1 MKILK
6 YSAISLLVIGAL
18 FAAAYFIKTN
28 DKSVIVYDTQK
39 TLITSIEKKTVVTGK
54 VIPEDEVEIKPQIQ
68 GIIDAIF
75 VEEGDLVKTGDLLA
89 KIKVVPNEQNL
100 NSAEGRLANSRIVLK
115 NADIE
120 YNRNKDL
127 YEKGIISKQDFDN
140 VQLRYNQSKLDVSN
154 AISDLQ
160 IIRSGSKGGAASA
173 NTNIRATV
181 PGTVLEIPVEEG
193 FQVIASNSF
202 NAGTTIATIA
212 DLNKMIFEGKVDEA
226 EVGKLKVGMPLEV
239 SLGAIEDQALQAKLK
254 FIAPKGNEEQ
264 GAVQFKIEADLYLND
279 SIFVRA
285 GYSAN
290 ASLVLE
296 RKDSVMAISE
306 SLLQFDRKTE
316 EPYVEIEIEDQKF
329 ERRDVKIGISDGVNV
344 EIISGVSK
352 DDKIKV
358 WNKTEPIKKGED
370 DDSSVEMFIVTFL
383 SSSIS
388 TKALSPSLILPERT
402 SSAKLSS
409 SKRMTALLKG
419 RAP

>member
-6 YSAISLLVIGAL
+6 YIGIALLVFGAL
-18 FAAAYFIKTN
+18 FAAAFFIKTN
-28 DKSVIVYDTQK
+28 NKSAIVYDTQ
-39 TLITSIEKKTVVTGK
+39 TVITTSIERKTVVTGK

-68 GIIDAIF
+68 GIIEALF
-75 VEEGDLVKTGDLLA
+75 VEEGDLVNTGDLLA

-115 NADIE
+115 NAEIE
-120 YNRNKDL
+120 LNRNKDL
-127 YEKGIISKQDFDN
+127 YEKGIISKQNFDN
-140 VQLRYNQSKLDVSN
+140 VQLRFNQSKQDVSN
-154 AISDLQ
+154 AVSDLQ

-226 EVGKLKVGMPLEV
+226 EVGKLRVGMPLEV
-239 SLGAIEDQALQAKLK
+239 NLGAIEDQALEAQLK

-264 GAVQFKIEADLYLND
+264 GAVQFIIEADLFLND

-296 RKDSVMAISE
+296 RKDSIMAIPE
-306 SLLQFDRKTE
+306 ALLQFDRETE
-316 EPYVEIEIEDQKF
+316 EPYVEVQTEDQKF
-329 ERRDVKIGISDGVNV
+329 ERRDVEIGISDGVNV
-344 EIISGVSK
+344 EIISGLTK
-352 DDKIKV
+352 EDQIKV
-358 WNKTEPIKKGED
+358 WNKTEPIKKGDEEE
-370 DDSSVEMFIVTFL
+370 SET
-383 SSSIS
+383 
-388 TKALSPSLILPERT
+388 ENQ
-402 SSAKLSS
+402 
-409 SKRMTALLKG
+409 
-419 RAP
+419 

>member
-6 YSAISLLVIGAL
+6 YIGITLLILGSL

-28 DKSVIVYDTQK
+28 NKSVITYETQ
-39 TLITSIEKKTVVTGK
+39 TPFTTSIENKTVVTGK

-68 GIIDAIF
+68 GIIETIF
-75 VEEGDLVKTGDLLA
+75 VEEGDLVNTGDLLA

-100 NSAEGRLANSRIVLK
+100 NSAKGRLENAKIVLK
-115 NADIE
+115 NSEVE
-120 YNRNKDL
+120 YNRNQDL
-127 YEKGIISKQDFDN
+127 FEKGIISKRDFEN
-140 VQLRYNQSKLDVSN
+140 VKLQYDQ
-154 AISDLQ
+154 AIQNVENSTADLQ
-160 IIRSGSKGGAASA
+160 IIRLGSTGGAASA

-226 EVGKLKVGMPLEV
+226 EVGKLNVGMPLEV
-239 SLGAIEDQALQAKLK
+239 NLGAIEDQSLAATLK

-264 GAVQFKIEADLYLND
+264 GAVQFIIEADLFLND

-296 RKDSVMAISE
+296 RKDSIMAISE
-306 SLLQFDRKTE
+306 SLLQFDRDSEK
-316 EPYVEIEIEDQKF
+316 PYVEIEIGDQKF
-329 ERRDVKIGISDGVNV
+329 ERRDIEVGISDGINV
-344 EIISGVSK
+344 EILSGLTPE
-352 DDKIKV
+352 DKIKV
-358 WNKTEPIKKGED
+358 WNKTEPLKKGDEGT
-370 DDSSVEMFIVTFL
+370 EIQN
-383 SSSIS
+383 
-388 TKALSPSLILPERT
+388 R
-402 SSAKLSS
+402 
-409 SKRMTALLKG
+409 
-419 RAP
+419 

>member
-6 YSAISLLVIGAL
+6 YIGITLLISGAL

-28 DKSVIVYDTQK
+28 DKSAIVYETK
-39 TLITSIEKKTVVTGK
+39 TIINTSIEKKTVITGK

-68 GIIDAIF
+68 GIIDALF
-75 VEEGDLVKTGDLLA
+75 VEEGDKVKTGDLLA

-100 NSAEGRLANSRIVLK
+100 NAAEGRVANSKIVLK
-115 NADIE
+115 NAQIE
-120 YNRNKDL
+120 FRRNKNLFD
-127 YEKGIISKQDFDN
+127 KGIISKQDFDN

-154 AISDLQ
+154 AVSDLQ
-160 IIRSGSKGGAASA
+160 IIRLGSKGGAASA

-226 EVGKLKVGMPLEV
+226 EVGKLIVGMPLEV
-239 SLGAIEDQALQAKLK
+239 NLGAIEDQSLDAKLK

-264 GAVQFKIEADLYLND
+264 GAVQFKIEADLFLND

-290 ASLVLE
+290 ASLILE
-296 RKDSVMAISE
+296 RKDNVMAVEE

-316 EPYVEIEIEDQKF
+316 KPYVEIQIGDQKF
-329 ERRDVKIGISDGVNV
+329 ERRDIEIGLSDGVNV
-344 EIISGVSK
+344 EVISGLTEE
-352 DDKIKV
+352 DQIKV
-358 WNKTEPIKKGED
+358 WNKTEPIKNGI
-370 DDSSVEMFIVTFL
+370 SVEEEL
-383 SSSIS
+383 
-388 TKALSPSLILPERT
+388 AD
-402 SSAKLSS
+402 
-409 SKRMTALLKG
+409 
-419 RAP
+419 

>member
-6 YSAISLLVIGAL
+6 YIGIALLVFGAL
-18 FAAAYFIKTN
+18 FAAAFFIKTN
-28 DKSVIVYDTQK
+28 NKSAIVYDTQ
-39 TLITSIEKKTVVTGK
+39 TVITTSIERKTVVTGK

-68 GIIDAIF
+68 GIIEALF
-75 VEEGDLVKTGDLLA
+75 VEEGDLVNTGDLLA

-115 NADIE
+115 NAEIE
-120 YNRNKDL
+120 LNRNKDL
-127 YEKGIISKQDFDN
+127 YEKGIISKQNFDN
-140 VQLRYNQSKLDVSN
+140 VQLRFNQSKQDVSN
-154 AISDLQ
+154 AVSDLQ

-226 EVGKLKVGMPLEV
+226 EVGKLRVGMLLEV
-239 SLGAIEDQALQAKLK
+239 NLGAIEDQALEAQLK

-264 GAVQFKIEADLYLND
+264 GAVQFIIEADLFLND

-296 RKDSVMAISE
+296 RKDSIMAIPE
-306 SLLQFDRKTE
+306 ALLQFDRETE
-316 EPYVEIEIEDQKF
+316 EPYVEVQTEDQKF
-329 ERRDVKIGISDGVNV
+329 ERKDVEIGISDGVNV
-344 EIISGVSK
+344 EIISGLTK
-352 DDKIKV
+352 EDQIKV
-358 WNKTEPIKKGED
+358 WNKTEPIKKGE
-370 DDSSVEMFIVTFL
+370 E
-383 SSSIS
+383 
-388 TKALSPSLILPERT
+388 EE
-402 SSAKLSS
+402 SA
-409 SKRMTALLKG
+409 TENQ
-419 RAP
+419 

>member
-28 DKSVIVYDTQK
+28 DKSAIVYDTQK
-39 TLITSIEKKTVVTGK
+39 TLITSIERKTVVTGK

-68 GIIDAIF
+68 GIIDVIF

-115 NADIE
+115 NAQIE
-120 YNRNKDL
+120 FNRNKDL

-296 RKDSVMAISE
+296 RKDSIMAISE

-344 EIISGVSK
+344 EIISGVSENA
-352 DDKIKV
+352 KIKV
-358 WNKTEPIKKGED
+358 WNKTEPIKKGEE
-370 DDSSVEMFIVTFL
+370 DDSSVEM
-383 SSSIS
+383 
-388 TKALSPSLILPERT
+388 AEN
-402 SSAKLSS
+402 
-409 SKRMTALLKG
+409 
-419 RAP
+419 

>member
-6 YSAISLLVIGAL
+6 YIGITLLISGAL

-28 DKSVIVYDTQK
+28 DKSAIVYETK
-39 TLITSIEKKTVVTGK
+39 TIITTSIEKKTVITGK

-68 GIIDAIF
+68 GIIDALF
-75 VEEGDLVKTGDLLA
+75 VEEGDKVKTGDLLA

-115 NADIE
+115 NTQIE
-120 YNRNKDL
+120 FKRNKDL
-127 YEKGIISKQDFDN
+127 FDKGIISRQDFDN
-140 VQLRYNQSKLDVSN
+140 IQLRYNQSKLDVSN
-154 AISDLQ
+154 AVSDLQ
-160 IIRSGSKGGAASA
+160 IIRLGSKGGAASA

-226 EVGKLKVGMPLEV
+226 EVGKLIVGMPLEV
-239 SLGAIEDQALQAKLK
+239 NLGAIEDQSLEAKLK

-264 GAVQFKIEADLYLND
+264 GAVQFKIEADLFLND

-290 ASLVLE
+290 ASLILE
-296 RKDSVMAISE
+296 RKDNVMAVEE
-306 SLLQFDRKTE
+306 SLLQFDRETE
-316 EPYVEIEIEDQKF
+316 KPYVEIQVADQKF
-329 ERRDVKIGISDGVNV
+329 ERRDIEIGLSDGVNV
-344 EIISGVSK
+344 EVLSGLTE
-352 DDKIKV
+352 DDQIKV
-358 WNKTEPIKKGED
+358 WNKTEPIKKGDEED
-370 DDSSVEMFIVTFL
+370 EDGFL
-383 SSSIS
+383 D
-388 TKALSPSLILPERT
+388 
-402 SSAKLSS
+402 
-409 SKRMTALLKG
+409 
-419 RAP
+419 

>member
-39 TLITSIEKKTVVTGK
+39 TLITSIERKTVVTGK

-68 GIIDAIF
+68 GIIDVIF

-115 NADIE
+115 NAQIE
-120 YNRNKDL
+120 FNRNKDL

-296 RKDSVMAISE
+296 RKDSIMAISE

-370 DDSSVEMFIVTFL
+370 DDSSIEM
-383 SSSIS
+383 
-388 TKALSPSLILPERT
+388 AEN
-402 SSAKLSS
+402 
-409 SKRMTALLKG
+409 
-419 RAP
+419 

>member
-6 YSAISLLVIGAL
+6 YIGITLLISGAL

-28 DKSVIVYDTQK
+28 DKSAIVYETK
-39 TLITSIEKKTVVTGK
+39 TVITTSIENKTVITGK

-68 GIIDAIF
+68 GIIDALF
-75 VEEGDLVKTGDLLA
+75 VEEGDKVKTGDLLA

-115 NADIE
+115 NTQIE
-120 YNRNKDL
+120 FKRNKDL
-127 YEKGIISKQDFDN
+127 FDKGIISRQDFDN
-140 VQLRYNQSKLDVSN
+140 IQLRYNQSKLDVSN
-154 AISDLQ
+154 AVSDLQ
-160 IIRSGSKGGAASA
+160 IIRLGSKGGAASA

-226 EVGKLKVGMPLEV
+226 EVGKLIVGMPLEV
-239 SLGAIEDQALQAKLK
+239 NLGAIEDQLLEAKLK

-264 GAVQFKIEADLYLND
+264 GAVQFKIEADLFLND

-290 ASLVLE
+290 ASLILE
-296 RKDSVMAISE
+296 RKDNVMAVEE
-306 SLLQFDRKTE
+306 SLLQFDRETE
-316 EPYVEIEIEDQKF
+316 KPYVEIQIGDQKF
-329 ERRDVKIGISDGVNV
+329 ERRDIEIGLSDGVNV
-344 EIISGVSK
+344 EVLSGLTE
-352 DDKIKV
+352 DDQIKV
-358 WNKTEPIKKGED
+358 WNKTEPIKKGDEED
-370 DDSSVEMFIVTFL
+370 KGGFLDD
-383 SSSIS
+383 
-388 TKALSPSLILPERT
+388 
-402 SSAKLSS
+402 
-409 SKRMTALLKG
+409 
-419 RAP
+419 

>member
-39 TLITSIEKKTVVTGK
+39 TLITSIERKTVVTGK

-68 GIIDAIF
+68 GIIDVIF

-115 NADIE
+115 NAQIE
-120 YNRNKDL
+120 FNRNKDL

-296 RKDSVMAISE
+296 RKDSIMAISE

-358 WNKTEPIKKGED
+358 WNKTEPIKKGEE
-370 DDSSVEMFIVTFL
+370 DDSSVEM
-383 SSSIS
+383 
-388 TKALSPSLILPERT
+388 
-402 SSAKLSS
+402 AKTNLNN
-409 SKRMTALLKG
+409 RNNYE
-419 RAP
+419 